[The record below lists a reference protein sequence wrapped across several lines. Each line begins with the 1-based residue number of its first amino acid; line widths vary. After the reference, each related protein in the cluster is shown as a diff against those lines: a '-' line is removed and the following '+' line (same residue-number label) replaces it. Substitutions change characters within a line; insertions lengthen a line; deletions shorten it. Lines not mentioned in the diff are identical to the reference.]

1 MSELKTE
8 TGKKLKVILV
18 GSEKRENIEQA
29 INEVVPVIE
38 RLAHLVLVD
47 KKEEMDLSK
56 AVADLII
63 LFGGDGS
70 LLNIA
75 RRLNGN
81 PTPVLGVNFGKFGF
95 LAEYEFQEFLSDLQ
109 SILKGEFEITDR
121 MLLSIG
127 IHRAGKQI
135 FSGVA
140 LNDLVISRSHF
151 SRIIQVSLE
160 INHQYCTRYLVDG
173 LIISSPSGSTAHSL
187 SAGGPIIHPALHTL
201 VITPICPHTM
211 TVRPLVVPGDYKLKL
226 TLVGKSDTVAAT
238 IDGQILQELI
248 IGDIVEITAS
258 KQNFKLVLSGR
269 RTFYDRLRKKLHW
282 SGHNTLD

>member
-160 INHQYCTRYLVDG
+160 INHQYCTRYHVDG